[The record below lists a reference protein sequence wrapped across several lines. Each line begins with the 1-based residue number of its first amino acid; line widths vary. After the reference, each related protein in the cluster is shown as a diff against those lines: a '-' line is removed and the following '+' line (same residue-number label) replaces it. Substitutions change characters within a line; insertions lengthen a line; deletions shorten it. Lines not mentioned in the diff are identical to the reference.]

1 MSRSPS
7 SLLNRALTAQYQG
20 SKSGRKSRSVPIVI
34 PNVQD
39 LQLPEQSHE
48 KQADI
53 LKHDAYQFARLL
65 GRDIRIKLRDNNE
78 KGLRELVW
86 SWGVAADKVLGSA
99 EVEGLRLFVPTQ
111 LLDKLVLG
119 INIKPSDTPKV
130 VITPTPA
137 VVKDKLT

>member
-1 MSRSPS
+1 MLIDLERYPHSGGKKP
-7 SLLNRALTAQYQG
+7 
-20 SKSGRKSRSVPIVI
+20 GRKPKPLPLTVPTI
-34 PNVQD
+34 QD
-39 LQLPEQSHE
+39 LALSEPSHE
-48 KQADI
+48 KQADL

-99 EVEGLRLFVPTQ
+99 EVEGLRLFMPKQ

-119 INIKPSDTPKV
+119 INIKP
-130 VITPTPA
+130 PA
-137 VVKDKLT
+137 VVEKKV

>member
-1 MSRSPS
+1 MPTV
-7 SLLNRALTAQYQG
+7 NPVERALRQVYQG
-20 SKSGRKSRSVPIVI
+20 RKPGRKPRSIPIVI
-34 PNVQD
+34 PNVQE
-39 LQLPEQSHE
+39 LALTESSHE
-48 KQADI
+48 KQADT

-99 EVEGLRLFVPTQ
+99 EVAGLSLFVPTQ

-119 INIKPSDTPKV
+119 INIKAQTPQPVGKTPIHKDSQSTSD
-130 VITPTPA
+130 
-137 VVKDKLT
+137 

>member
-1 MSRSPS
+1 MPTDYVLKRRYIGSQRGRKPK
-7 SLLNRALTAQYQG
+7 SLPILVPTVQSLALTE
-20 SKSGRKSRSVPIVI
+20 P
-34 PNVQD
+34 
-39 LQLPEQSHE
+39 SHE
-48 KQADI
+48 KQADL

-99 EVEGLRLFVPTQ
+99 EVAGLSLFVPAQ

-119 INIKPSDTPKV
+119 INIKAQAPQPVEKTP
-130 VITPTPA
+130 IHN
-137 VVKDKLT
+137 DSHSISG